1 MTNTKKFEGLL
12 LLTTMI
18 WGFGFSIT
26 QIAVDTG
33 FRPFTIMSGR
43 FLIGSIVLAVI
54 FRHRLMK
61 LNKETLLWGMLTG
74 VLLFAGFAF
83 QTFGIVFTTPAKNAM
98 ITQMM
103 VIMIPFILWVFYQKR
118 PSNRAFIGAAIALLG
133 GVILTMNP
141 NQLTAINIGDA
152 LTFACAVMVAL
163 HVVLSAEIAKRP
175 QVDPVVYTLIQ
186 FAFAAGASILLTS
199 TEQLPI
205 ISNIIQWWPL
215 LFLGVLN
222 TAWGFTIQTFAHKY
236 SNASRTSIIVTSEAL
251 FAAIFSVLLGQDFF
265 GIQLLVGGGVLLFAI
280 YFVVMSGE
288 GVLDE
293 TIGSFT

>member
-43 FLIGSIVLAVI
+43 FLIGSVVLAII
-54 FRHRLMK
+54 FRTRLLK
-61 LNKETLLWGMLTG
+61 LNKETFLWGILTG
-74 VLLFAGFAF
+74 VMLFAGFAF
-83 QTFGIVFTTPAKNAM
+83 QTFGIVYTTPAKNAM

-103 VIMIPFILWVFYQKR
+103 VIMIPFILWAFYKKR
-118 PSNRAFIGAAIALLG
+118 PSNRAFIGAVIALLG
-133 GVILTMNP
+133 GVILTINL

-152 LTFACAVMVAL
+152 LTFACAIMVAL

-186 FAFAAGASILLTS
+186 FAFAATFSMMLAS

-205 ISNIIQWWPL
+205 ISSNFQWWPL
-215 LFLGVLN
+215 VFLGVLN

-251 FAAIFSVLLGQDFF
+251 FAAVFSVLLGQDVF
-265 GIQLLVGGGVLLFAI
+265 GVQLLVGGGVLLFAI
-280 YFVVMSGE
+280 YYVVISGE

>member
-1 MTNTKKFEGLL
+1 MSNARKFEGLL

-43 FLIGSIVLAVI
+43 FLIGSVVLAIV
-54 FRHRLMK
+54 FRRRISSI
-61 LNKETLLWGMLTG
+61 NKATILWGSLTG
-74 VLLFAGFAF
+74 VLLFLGFAF
-83 QTFGIVFTTPAKNAM
+83 QTFGIVYTTPAKNAM

-103 VIMIPFILWVFYQKR
+103 VIMIPFILWVFYKR
-118 PSNRAFIGAAIALLG
+118 RPTSQAFIGAAVALLG
-133 GVILTMNP
+133 GVILTINV

-152 LTFACAVMVAL
+152 LSFACAVMVAL
-163 HVVLSAEIAKRP
+163 HVVLSAEFAKRP
-175 QVDPVVYTLIQ
+175 EIDPVVYTLIQ
-186 FAFAAGASILLTS
+186 FAFAAVASVMLAT

-205 ISNIIQWWPL
+205 ISNIVQWWPL
-215 LFLGVLN
+215 LFLGILN

-251 FAAIFSVLLGQDFF
+251 FAAIFSILLGQDVF
-265 GIQLLVGGGVLLFAI
+265 GLQLLIGGGVLLFAI
-280 YFVVMSGE
+280 YYVVISGE
-288 GVLDE
+288 GVVDE
-293 TIGSFT
+293 VIGSFT

>member
-1 MTNTKKFEGLL
+1 MNNTRKFEGLL

-18 WGFGFSIT
+18 WGIGFSIT

-43 FLIGSIVLAVI
+43 FLIGTVVLALI
-54 FRHRLMK
+54 FRTRIFNI
-61 LNKETLLWGMLTG
+61 NKQTFIWGVLTG
-74 VLLFAGFAF
+74 ALLFAGFAF
-83 QTFGIVFTTPAKNAM
+83 QTFGIVYTTPAKNAM

-103 VIMIPFILWVFYQKR
+103 VIMIPFILWIFYKR
-118 PSNRAFIGAAIALLG
+118 RPTSKAFIGAAIALLG
-133 GVILTMNP
+133 GVILTINV

-152 LTFACAVMVAL
+152 LSFACAVMVAL

-175 QVDPVVYTLIQ
+175 GVDPVVYTLIQ
-186 FAFAAGASILLTS
+186 FTFAAAASVLLAS

-205 ISNIIQWWPL
+205 ISNAIQWWPL
-215 LFLGVLN
+215 VFLGIFN

-236 SNASRTSIIVTSEAL
+236 SNASRASIIVTSEAL

-265 GIQLLVGGGVLLFAI
+265 GVQLLIGGGVLLFAI
-280 YFVVMSGE
+280 YYVVISGE
-288 GVLDE
+288 GVIDE
-293 TIGSFT
+293 AIGSFT

>member
-1 MTNTKKFEGLL
+1 MTKAKKFEGLL

-26 QIAVDTG
+26 QIAVETG

-43 FLIGSIVLAVI
+43 FLIGTVVLAII
-54 FRHRLMK
+54 FRSRLMK
-61 LNKETLLWGMLTG
+61 LNKETLFWGVLTG
-74 VLLFAGFAF
+74 LLLFAGFAF

-103 VIMIPFILWVFYQKR
+103 VIMIPFILWVFYKKR

-133 GVILTMNP
+133 GIILTINL
-141 NQLTAINIGDA
+141 NQLTSINLGDA

-186 FAFAAGASILLTS
+186 FAFAAVASMLLAS

-215 LFLGVLN
+215 VFLGVLN

-265 GIQLLVGGGVLLFAI
+265 GAQLLVGGGVLLIAI
-280 YFVVMSGE
+280 YYVVISGE

>member
-1 MTNTKKFEGLL
+1 MTKAKKFEGLL

-26 QIAVDTG
+26 QIAVETG

-43 FLIGSIVLAVI
+43 FLIGTVVLAII
-54 FRHRLMK
+54 FRSRLMK
-61 LNKETLLWGMLTG
+61 LNKETLLWGVLTG
-74 VLLFAGFAF
+74 LLLFAGFAF
-83 QTFGIVFTTPAKNAM
+83 QTYGIVFTTPAKNAM

-103 VIMIPFILWVFYQKR
+103 VIMIPFILWVFYKKR

-133 GVILTMNP
+133 GVILTINL
-141 NQLTAINIGDA
+141 NQLTSINLGDA

-175 QVDPVVYTLIQ
+175 KVDPVVYTLIQ
-186 FAFAAGASILLTS
+186 FAFAAVSSMLLAS

-215 LFLGVLN
+215 VFLGVLN

-265 GIQLLVGGGVLLFAI
+265 GAQLLVGGGVLLIAI
-280 YFVVMSGE
+280 YFVVINGE

-293 TIGSFT
+293 TVGSFT